1 MAEIS
6 IEEISQDFPAYIQ
19 RVQAGESFV
28 VLQAGTP
35 VAEVVPTKNDSA
47 IETKSTKATDFAEAL
62 TQFREELEM
71 EGLDIDVD
79 AIFADVRDRTPAPEE
94 PRW

>member
-1 MAEIS
+1 MEIT
-6 IEEISQDFPAYIQ
+6 IEEISKDFPAYIQ

-35 VAEVVPTKNDSA
+35 VAEVVPAKNDGA
-47 IETKSTKATDFAEAL
+47 TETKSTKGSDFAEAL
-62 TQFREELEM
+62 TKFREELEA
-71 EGLDIDVD
+71 EAIDINVD
-79 AIFADVRDRTPAPEE
+79 EIFADVRDRTPAPEE